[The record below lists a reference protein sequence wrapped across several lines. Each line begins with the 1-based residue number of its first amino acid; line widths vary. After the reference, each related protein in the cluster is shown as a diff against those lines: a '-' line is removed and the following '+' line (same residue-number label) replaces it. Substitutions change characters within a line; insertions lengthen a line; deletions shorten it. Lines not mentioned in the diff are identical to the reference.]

1 MRWEKVFALI
11 IITVL
16 IIGGAFW
23 AAEPIKNNL
32 KLGLDL
38 KGGVMVRLQAQG
50 AVTDRD
56 IAQII
61 EIMRTRVD
69 SLGVTEPVI
78 QREGKDRVLVEI
90 PGIDDPKSA
99 IDLIGKMALLEF
111 KTMDG
116 EVILTGKDL
125 AEAQEAKNPE
135 TGEPYVSLKFK
146 SEGTKKFAEATSRLV
161 SMYPEVDGKQD
172 ERRYIAIYLDNEI
185 IQAPYVSEPIPSGE
199 AQISGGY
206 ESLEDARKIALL
218 LRSGALPVPVKII
231 ENRSVGPTLG
241 TDSIEKSKTAALW
254 GLLAVMVFMLLY
266 YRLPGIVADISLVLY
281 SLLLLGILLAIK
293 ATLTLPG
300 IAGFLLSIGMC
311 VDANILIYERLK
323 EEIRNGKSLRAAVDA
338 GFSRAFTT
346 IFDSNVTTLLA
357 AGVLFFLGSGSIK
370 GFAVT
375 LSIGI
380 LCSMFT
386 AITFTRYF
394 LKTLVDSGMAKNTKL
409 YGA

>member
-281 SLLLLGILLAIK
+281 SLLLLCILLAIK

>member
-1 MRWEKVFALI
+1 MRGEKIFALI

-23 AAEPIKNNL
+23 AANPIQNNL

-78 QREGKDRVLVEI
+78 QREGKDRVVLEI
-90 PGIDDPKSA
+90 PGIEDPDSA
-99 IDLIGKMALLEF
+99 INLIGKMALLEF

-125 AEAQEAKNPE
+125 AEAQEAKDPQ
-135 TGEPYVSLKFK
+135 TGEVYVGLKFK
-146 SEGTKKFAEATSRLV
+146 PEGTKRFAEATARLV
-161 SMYPEVDGKQD
+161 SMYPQVGEKRD
-172 ERRYIAIYLDNEI
+172 EKRHIAIYLDEEI
-185 IQAPYVSEPIPSGE
+185 IQMPYVSEPIPSGE
-199 AQISGGY
+199 ARISGGY
-206 ESLEDARKIALL
+206 ETLEDARKIALL
-218 LRSGALPVPVKII
+218 LRSGALPVPVEII

-241 TDSIEKSKTAALW
+241 TDSVEKSKLAALW
-254 GLLAVMVFMLLY
+254 GLAAIMIFMLLF
-266 YRLPGIVADISLVLY
+266 YRVPGIIADLSLVLY

-300 IAGFLLSIGMC
+300 IAGFLLSVGMC
-311 VDANILIYERLK
+311 VDANILVYERLK
-323 EEIRNGKSLRAAVDA
+323 EELRNGKSLRAAIDA

-346 IFDSNVTTLLA
+346 ILDSNVTTLLA
-357 AGVLFFLGSGSIK
+357 AAVLFFLGSGSIK

-380 LCSMFT
+380 LCSMLT
-386 AITFTRYF
+386 AITFTRYV
-394 LKTLVDSGMAKNTKL
+394 LKALADSGLVKNTKL